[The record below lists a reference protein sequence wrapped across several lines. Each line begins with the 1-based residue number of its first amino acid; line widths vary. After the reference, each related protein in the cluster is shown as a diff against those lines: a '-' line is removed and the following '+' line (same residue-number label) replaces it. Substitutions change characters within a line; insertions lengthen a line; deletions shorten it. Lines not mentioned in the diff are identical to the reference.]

1 MVDKVQIA
9 TGLQPGEQVIT
20 EGADRLRDG
29 AKVTLPGDRPAGAR
43 GAAGAGQGEGRRQ
56 RQGAQQ

>member
-1 MVDKVQIA
+1 
-9 TGLQPGEQVIT
+9 QVIT

-29 AKVTLPGDRPAGAR
+29 AKVTLPGDRPQGAGGQR
-43 GAAGAGQGEGRRQ
+43 GAGQGEGRRQ